1 MPGGSTPMSR
11 PSPQAASGSV
21 RRPALVLVTCILASS
36 LSFVDGSVVN
46 VALPHVAGTLGRSL
60 AGVQWVVDAYMLPLS
75 GLLLL
80 GGAAGDR
87 WGRRRLLILG
97 VGLFAAASL
106 GCALAP
112 SLPALVLMRGVQGV
126 GAACLLPASLAT
138 LAATF
143 QGAAR
148 GAAVGTWGAAG
159 GAAAAAGPVLGGWLT
174 DSFGWRA
181 VFLVNLP
188 LALAAIALAATALPK
203 GEPAGEGRRFDAPG
217 ALLATAGLGLVAWG
231 LTLGAGPRGWG
242 LASLACLAAG
252 VGLLA
257 AFVVVERGRG
267 ETAMAPPD
275 LFASRPFLGLSLLT
289 ILVYGALG
297 AVLVLLPYYLQR
309 QYGWTSLQAGLAFLP
324 VALSLVAGGP
334 AAGALAGRIGP
345 RPLLTAGPLLA
356 GLGFALLLR
365 TGGDEAR
372 YVATLLP
379 GLACLAVGMALTAA
393 PLTTAVLA
401 SVPAPRAGTAS
412 GLNSALARTGGLIGT
427 ALLGR
432 VLGAPPGPALVAA
445 FHAAVVA
452 AAAACLLAAVAAATL
467 LEKGPAKAQG
477 RA

>member
-1 MPGGSTPMSR
+1 M
-11 PSPQAASGSV
+11 SGSPV
-21 RRPALVLVTCILASS
+21 PAAAEGPRRPALVLATCILASS

-46 VALPHVAGTLGRSL
+46 VALPHIAGALGESL
-60 AGVQWVVDAYMLPLS
+60 AGVQWVVDAYLLPLS

-97 VGLFAAASL
+97 VALFAAASL

-112 SLPALVLMRGVQGV
+112 NLATLVLLRGVQGV

-174 DSFGWRA
+174 DTFDWRA
-181 VFLVNLP
+181 VFMVNLP
-188 LALAAIALAATALPK
+188 IALAAIALAAIALPRHQRV
-203 GEPAGEGRRFDAPG
+203 GESRRFDAPG
-217 ALLATAGLGLVAWG
+217 ALLATAGLGLLAWG
-231 LTLGAGPRGWG
+231 LTVGAGPGGWG
-242 LASLACLAAG
+242 PAPLACLL
-252 VGLLA
+252 VGLAVLA
-257 AFVVVERGRG
+257 AFVVVERRRG
-267 ETAMAPPD
+267 EAAMAPPD

-309 QYGWTSLQAGLAFLP
+309 EYGWSSLQAGLAFLP
-324 VALSLVAGGP
+324 IALSLLFGGP

-365 TGGDEAR
+365 TGGEHAR
-372 YVATLLP
+372 YVATVLP
-379 GLACLAVGMALTAA
+379 GLACVAVGMTLTAA
-393 PLTTAVLA
+393 PLTTAVLG

-432 VLGAPPGPALVAA
+432 VLGAPPGPALAGA
-445 FHAAVVA
+445 FHTAALA
-452 AAAACLLAAVAAATL
+452 AAAACALGALAAATL
-467 LEKGPAKAQG
+467 LEGGPAKAP
-477 RA
+477 RE